1 MRSRLIPWALV
12 AATACGFQPS
22 GATTDGGDD
31 DGPANDA
38 PVADGGG
45 PDGPT
50 IDALAIDAA
59 AIDALGIDA
68 ATSCPVDYTAAV
80 GASRYV
86 VRTLPTSITLARAD
100 CDDDLP
106 GRTHLAT
113 LEDGDLEAVL
123 TAAGANPS
131 REIYLAAEC
140 NTTGSA
146 CDVRASWVW
155 RGGVAAVDPAL
166 WKSGEPLGGF
176 EFAYAARG
184 GNAWE
189 LLSSAGF
196 ITREYLCECGP

>member
-1 MRSRLIPWALV
+1 MRSRLLPWALV
-12 AATACGFQPS
+12 GATACGFQPS
-22 GATTDGGDD
+22 GASPDGGDG
-31 DGPANDA
+31 DGPAADA
-38 PVADGGG
+38 PAA
-45 PDGPT
+45 DGPT
-50 IDALAIDAA
+50 VDAAGSDALAID
-59 AIDALGIDA
+59 GPSVDA
-68 ATSCPVDYTAAV
+68 ATCPGDYTAAV

-86 VRTLPTSITLARAD
+86 VRTTDTSITLARAD

-140 NTTGSA
+140 TTTGSA
-146 CDVRASWVW
+146 CDDRGSWVW
-155 RGGVAAVDPAL
+155 RGGTAPVAAAL
-166 WKSGEPLGGF
+166 WRSGEPLGGF

-196 ITREYLCECGP
+196 IAREYLCECGP